1 MKKLNVSFEP
11 ADAEPILGGVGYT
24 FKFDNG
30 YGASV
35 ICHMGSYGGKDGLW
49 ELAVLSYIPESFGDG
64 WHIDYTTEITNDVI
78 GHLSDADVDYYLQ
91 RISQL

>member
-11 ADAEPILGGVGYT
+11 ADVEPILGGVGYT

-49 ELAVLSYIPESFGDG
+49 ELAVLKKDEDDEYDLCY
-64 WHIDYTTEITNDVI
+64 DTEITKDVI